1 MGIQELATIIIPTY
15 NRETKLPDAIESALN
30 QTYTNTQIIII
41 DDGSTDKT
49 VDIIKRYPQVEYYY
63 QSNKGQA
70 SARNLGLSYARG
82 TFIASLD
89 SDDIWSKDFLSNC
102 IEKLEADQL
111 DFVFANWSQQSRV
124 GNHWDFLINDPFLKP
139 YIYKEKDKWIDLTY
153 SEVRDLYLKSCPSP
167 SSSVVL
173 RKSSIVSG
181 WDEEMKIGDDW
192 GMYLEMIIT
201 KECKVAFTLEKL
213 WRKRIDDINIFDGR
227 KWNEVLEFLYI
238 ADLRRNI
245 EKLQPYLSVDEM
257 MILKKRYM
265 ASLVELSKHNLI
277 REYDLTSSFK
287 LLKTSFKINIPY
299 TLKTIPIIFFNGLNR
314 KINDIKRRI

>member
-287 LLKTSFKINIPY
+287 LFKTSFKINIPY